1 MAARLFLRG
10 RLALWAAAWLALF
23 STNASA
29 HHITMRPGFFGH
41 VVVELAV
48 SPWDGS
54 SLYVAAFGQG
64 VFVTRDGG
72 NQWLPL
78 NDGLTEKSVRGLA
91 FGTAAKESEGVLYYL
106 ATDQG
111 VFRRAPGR
119 RWEPMPGLRERSVR
133 ALRFGTEPAPVLYAA
148 TEAGVFASADRGRSW
163 EARNRGLAHRD
174 VRALA
179 VLPGRIFAGTFGGV
193 FRSADGGRSWQPAS
207 RGLADLHV
215 RFLLAEPGAPAR
227 LFAATAFGG
236 VFESGDG
243 GNSWRARNQGLID
256 TSVMA
261 LARGGGALYAGTRG
275 GLFRLPP
282 GGDAW
287 QYVRVDR
294 IPLSVPAVAT
304 GREGE
309 VYVSSGGEV
318 FESRDE
324 GKTWILLTP
333 GGPPRTAKQEPTQG
347 R

>member
-41 VVVELAV
+41 VVVDLAV

-91 FGTAAKESEGVLYYL
+91 FGTAAKESGGVLYYL
-106 ATDQG
+106 ATDHG
-111 VFRRAPGR
+111 AFRRAPGR

-193 FRSADGGRSWQPAS
+193 FRSADGGRSWKPAS

-243 GNSWRARNQGLID
+243 GNSWRAR
-256 TSVMA
+256 
-261 LARGGGALYAGTRG
+261 YAGTRG